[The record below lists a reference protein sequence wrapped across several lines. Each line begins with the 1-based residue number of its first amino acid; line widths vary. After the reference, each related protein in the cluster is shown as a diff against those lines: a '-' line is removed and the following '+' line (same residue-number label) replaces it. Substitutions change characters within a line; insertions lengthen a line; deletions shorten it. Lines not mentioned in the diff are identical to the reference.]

1 MTKRDPKTRFLLVQ
15 AEEILD
21 TATEPNN
28 LLYSAVDGTADFHA
42 AIGCINEFDKPE
54 VVRIVASALPLADA
68 THLRV
73 ISLIDGSNRMVGFG
87 SSMTALV
94 RTRLNSYFAQ
104 GLFDDLLQL
113 PETIIIRG
121 AK

>member
-15 AEEILD
+15 RGEILD
-21 TATEPNN
+21 TATEPNK
-28 LLYSAVDGTADFHA
+28 LLYSAVDGTTDFNV

-54 VVRIVASALPLADA
+54 VVRVVASAFPLADA

-73 ISLIDGSNRMVGFG
+73 TSMMDFENRMTGF
-87 SSMTALV
+87 SVSMTALM
-94 RTRLNSYFAQ
+94 RNRLNAYYAQ
-104 GLFDDLLQL
+104 GYFDDLLQL